1 MTTDFT
7 FGHHASSRF
16 LKLLIINL
24 LTCYSFILKMKDFNF
39 ISVKYTEC
47 IL

>member
-1 MTTDFT
+1 VDFIKEYNLETRICAVYMTTDFT

-24 LTCYSFILKMKDFNF
+24 LTCY
-39 ISVKYTEC
+39 
-47 IL
+47 